1 MAPIIVERRLK
12 VTLVFHTP
20 FQLWKRGDMDMTTT
34 GASTYG
40 LQYLHLLRHTLYSS
54 LLFDSFSFH
63 RRFGIADD
71 TDKTNTLTMKDPSHA
86 LVLEMFPILILA
98 IFRTSSAVFEQS
110 MR

>member
-1 MAPIIVERRLK
+1 MSPIIVERRQK
-12 VTLVFHTP
+12 VTE
-20 FQLWKRGDMDMTTT
+20 LWKRGDMDMTTT

-54 LLFDSFSFH
+54 LLFDSFFFPPTFWDCRRH
-63 RRFGIADD
+63 RQNQHTDD
-71 TDKTNTLTMKDPSHA
+71 EGSKKYDA

-98 IFRTSSAVFEQS
+98 IFRTSSAVFEQT